1 MMMRLQKYD
10 VKVIYQQGKSM
21 HIADMSRAF
30 LSTTEHPS
38 GAEFENVNM
47 ASFPP
52 ISRGKLKDIQAA
64 TDEDESLQMLKHTI
78 L

>member
-1 MMMRLQKYD
+1 MRLQKYD

-21 HIADMSRAF
+21 QIADMSRAF
-30 LSTTEHPS
+30 LSTTEHHPS